1 MILLE
6 DSIRIPPR
14 ATDFD
19 EFRKWTTSGGF
30 PENGRID
37 FLAGNID
44 IDMSPEELHTH
55 GVVKTALSAKLHDW
69 IVEGDL
75 GEVFSD
81 RARVVSPEAEL
92 SVEPDVV
99 VVLWPS
105 LTSGRVRYVP
115 SIKDP
120 ERSYEIEGAP
130 DLIVEIVSD
139 SSVSKDTRRLPR
151 LYARAGVPEL
161 WLADARG
168 GKLRFV
174 IHSLGSDGTYA
185 PTTPD
190 VDGWRLSP
198 VLGCQARLR
207 REKTRA
213 GTWRYRLERE
223 PLPPQK

>member
-19 EFRKWTTSGGF
+19 EFRKWTTSHGF
-30 PENGRID
+30 PDTGRID
-37 FLAGNID
+37 FLAGSID

-55 GVVKTALSAKLHDW
+55 GVVKTAISAKLHEW

-81 RARVVSPEAEL
+81 RTRVVSPEVEL

-105 LTSGRVRYVP
+105 LVSGRVRYVP
-115 SIKDP
+115 SRTNPD
-120 ERSYEIEGAP
+120 RSYEMEGAP

-151 LYARAGVPEL
+151 LYASAGVP
-161 WLADARG
+161 
-168 GKLRFV
+168 
-174 IHSLGSDGTYA
+174 
-185 PTTPD
+185 
-190 VDGWRLSP
+190 
-198 VLGCQARLR
+198 
-207 REKTRA
+207 
-213 GTWRYRLERE
+213 
-223 PLPPQK
+223 